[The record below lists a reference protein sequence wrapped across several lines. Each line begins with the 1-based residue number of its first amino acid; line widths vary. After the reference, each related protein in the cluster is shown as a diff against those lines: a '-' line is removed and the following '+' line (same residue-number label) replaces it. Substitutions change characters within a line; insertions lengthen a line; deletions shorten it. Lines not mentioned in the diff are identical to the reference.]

1 MTNAYI
7 TAIEARINENKLSE
21 SNASRLKSVCKTLAD
36 ERIVKLLE
44 SAKVSTDF
52 ATQNVYAILK
62 LDNLLS
68 NAVKLHKL
76 NDMNKFILQTAI
88 RCAEANETITVT
100 DCKNA
105 CSKSRIVDETRKA
118 LTVQNV
124 KHVDEKTVNA
134 QYNSTLNALKALNIL
149 KSVAR
154 ESKETHFAID
164 TKNAIYKSLQKQLA
178 A

>member
-7 TAIEARINENKLSE
+7 TAIDARVNENKLSA
-21 SNASRLKSVCKTLAD
+21 SNVSRLKSVCKTLAD
-36 ERIVKLLE
+36 ARVLKLLE

-52 ATQNVYAILK
+52 AQQNVYAILK
-62 LDNLLS
+62 LENLLS

-76 NDMNKFILQTAI
+76 NDMNKYVLLTAI
-88 RCAEANETITVT
+88 KCDAASETITVT

-105 CSKSRIVDETRKA
+105 CSKSRVVADDRRA

-164 TKNAIYKSLQKQLA
+164 AKNAIFKALQKQIA